1 MTIRNILIYPGEE
14 ANLRKPS
21 APIKRLDDDTRALI
35 ADLKETLL
43 VNPGAGL
50 SAPQIGVFLRAA
62 AVRFGQEEGEIGAP
76 QVYINPQIVKRG
88 PLAKGF
94 DGCLSM
100 PNVATWDTLR
110 PSWLVFTAKDEHWR
124 TIRVKVEGI
133 DARLVDHEIDH
144 LNGKLFLD
152 LLKPDSKLYLATKDE
167 KGEDTFVQIN
177 RLAGK

>member
-14 ANLRKPS
+14 ANLRKTS
-21 APIKRLDDDTRALI
+21 VPIKRLDDEARSLI

-62 AVRFGQEEGEIGAP
+62 AVRFGQDEGEMGEP
-76 QVYINPQIVKRG
+76 QVFINPQIVKRG

-110 PSWLVFTAKDEHWR
+110 PSWLVFTAKDETWR
-124 TIRVKVEGI
+124 TVRVKVEGI

-177 RLAGK
+177 RLPTR